1 MIYFAVLV
9 FLSSIVGGLAW
20 AVSVEQ
26 SKVAALAGQLAVAQV
41 KQRDAQ
47 TIIRKLTAEN
57 KELWED
63 LATARIE
70 RDIRPPAHPVAE
82 WLAGH
87 GTTHIADLI
96 AVYGR
101 GVSRDLV
108 ELQTSGVV
116 ETDNQHL
123 HWWAVP
129 PVERQA
135 AETRVVK
142 AMARP

>member
-1 MIYFAVLV
+1 MIYFAVLA
-9 FLSSIVGGLAW
+9 FLAVVAAGLTW
-20 AVSVEQ
+20 ALSVEQ
-26 SKVAALAGQLAVAQV
+26 SKVATLADQIADHTAKHRAQ
-41 KQRDAQ
+41 Q
-47 TIIRKLTAEN
+47 TIIRKLTLEN
-57 KELWED
+57 KELWQD

-82 WLAGH
+82 WLATH
-87 GTTHIADLI
+87 GTSHIADLI

-108 ELQTSGVV
+108 ELQTAGVV

-129 PVERQA
+129 PIERQA
-135 AETRVVK
+135 AQTRVVK
-142 AMARP
+142 AMAPR